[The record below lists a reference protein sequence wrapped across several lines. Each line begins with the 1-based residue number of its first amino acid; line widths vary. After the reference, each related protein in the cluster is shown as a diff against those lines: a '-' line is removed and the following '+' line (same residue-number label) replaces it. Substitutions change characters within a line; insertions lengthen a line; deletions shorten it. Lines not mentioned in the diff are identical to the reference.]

1 MSFDVFISYP
11 HQDKTIADAAC
22 AALEAQDIRCWIAP
36 RDIAP
41 GADWAGSIVE
51 AIDNC
56 RAMVLIFS
64 AHSNGSKQVYR
75 EVQQAF
81 DGDKPVVPFRIEN
94 VTPAPTLRYYMNSV
108 HWLDAL
114 TPPIEQHLKVL
125 IASVRALISAR
136 SPALSSVDREIEH
149 PIVDPLPQPPIVH
162 DAPSE
167 DAKRENNIGGVKR
180 RRVLM
185 LSAAAVLGVS
195 VFCLILYSR
204 SNTPSAQY
212 PTSIANVPG
221 AGSTPLPDYSFL
233 AVSGCSTY
241 RTKIGRTEKTLALL
255 VADSPNG
262 ISAARLAQQNARQN
276 GFSIVAEVRYPPLV
290 LDFASFFLNVKQNRP
305 DVLAVCGPYNN
316 NLLKQAGEFGLI

>member
-94 VTPAPTLRYYMNSV
+94 VTPAPTLLFVVEGRKGFHFLEGLPVVIVN
-108 HWLDAL
+108 
-114 TPPIEQHLKVL
+114 P
-125 IASVRALISAR
+125 
-136 SPALSSVDREIEH
+136 EIKRVVPHHPEH
-149 PIVDPLPQPPIVH
+149 NP
-162 DAPSE
+162 
-167 DAKRENNIGGVKR
+167 
-180 RRVLM
+180 
-185 LSAAAVLGVS
+185 
-195 VFCLILYSR
+195 
-204 SNTPSAQY
+204 
-212 PTSIANVPG
+212 
-221 AGSTPLPDYSFL
+221 
-233 AVSGCSTY
+233 
-241 RTKIGRTEKTLALL
+241 
-255 VADSPNG
+255 
-262 ISAARLAQQNARQN
+262 
-276 GFSIVAEVRYPPLV
+276 VAEH
-290 LDFASFFLNVKQNRP
+290 AG
-305 DVLAVCGPYNN
+305 LAEHAPHGDEAERGE
-316 NLLKQAGEFGLI
+316 LL

>member
-11 HQDKTIADAAC
+11 HQDKAIADAAC
-22 AALEAQDIRCWIAP
+22 AALETQGIRCWIAP
-36 RDIAP
+36 RDVAP

-94 VTPAPTLRYYMNSV
+94 VAPTATLRYYMNSV
-108 HWLDAL
+108 HWLDAI

-136 SPALSSVDREIEH
+136 GPTLLAADREIEH
-149 PIVDPLPQPPIVH
+149 PIVDPLPQPSI
-162 DAPSE
+162 AR
-167 DAKRENNIGGVKR
+167 KNNIAGLKR
-180 RRVLM
+180 GRVLM
-185 LSAAAVLGVS
+185 MGAAALVGVC
-195 VFCLILYSR
+195 VVGAILYSH
-204 SNTPSAQY
+204 SNTPTAQY
-212 PTSIANVPG
+212 SSSGSGPA
-221 AGSTPLPDYSFL
+221 STPPPGYSFL
-233 AVSGCSTY
+233 AVEGCSPY
-241 RTKIGRTEKTLALL
+241 GTKIGRNEKKVAIL
-255 VADSPNG
+255 VPSDPVHEF
-262 ISAARLAQQNARQN
+262 AARKAEQNARQN
-276 GFSIVAEVRYPPLV
+276 GFSIVTKLIHPPSV
-290 LDFASFFLNVKQNRP
+290 TDFASFLLSVQQSRP
-305 DVLAVCGPYNN
+305 DVLFICGPYNS

>member
-1 MSFDVFISYP
+1 MQTRPVP
-11 HQDKTIADAAC
+11 LWK
-22 AALEAQDIRCWIAP
+22 LKDIRCWMAP

-125 IASVRALISAR
+125 TASVRYAKFDTAR
-136 SPALSSVDREIEH
+136 VSLSVKSVI
-149 PIVDPLPQPPIVH
+149 
-162 DAPSE
+162 A
-167 DAKRENNIGGVKR
+167 
-180 RRVLM
+180 
-185 LSAAAVLGVS
+185 
-195 VFCLILYSR
+195 SR
-204 SNTPSAQY
+204 
-212 PTSIANVPG
+212 
-221 AGSTPLPDYSFL
+221 
-233 AVSGCSTY
+233 
-241 RTKIGRTEKTLALL
+241 TLAMEYGTPG
-255 VADSPNG
+255 S
-262 ISAARLAQQNARQN
+262 SACPRSAMR
-276 GFSIVAEVRYPPLV
+276 
-290 LDFASFFLNVKQNRP
+290 
-305 DVLAVCGPYNN
+305 
-316 NLLKQAGEFGLI
+316 